1 MNFSFRNKRIAGVLT
16 VLPAN
21 ERTFLEDMKDFD
33 FPEAKSLKL
42 KTVMGYD
49 KHRIVKDEATCVSDL
64 TVHGF
69 QHLFAKGALQP
80 DELDAL
86 LVITQS
92 PDYFMPATSNVI
104 QGRLGLKKDMLCL
117 DISQGCAGFVVGLMQ
132 AFMLL
137 DQPAIK
143 KVAVVNA
150 DVLSRKVSRKDKNSF
165 PLIGDAACI
174 TLVER
179 AEDGKPIHANLKM
192 DGTGADVLMIPAGGF
207 RLPSTPQ
214 TAVLEDVGDNNF
226 RAKDNL
232 TMNGTAVFNF
242 VQVEV
247 PPMIESLLG
256 EAQLPVEK
264 VDYFMFHQPNKFMLN
279 KLADKMKV
287 PRDRMPAN
295 IVENF
300 GNASGATI
308 PTNITFNL
316 ANDLRSGS
324 KTLCFAGFGVGLTW
338 ASMVLDV
345 GPLAFCEMIDYQET
359 TNG

>member
-1 MNFSFRNKRIAGVLT
+1 MNFSFTNKRIAGVLT

-21 ERTFLEDMKDFD
+21 ERSFMDDMKNFD

-49 KHRIVKDEATCVSDL
+49 KHRIVKDDATCVSDL
-64 TVHGF
+64 AVHGF
-69 QHLFAKGALQP
+69 QHLFERGLVKP
-80 DELDAL
+80 EDLDAL
-86 LVITQS
+86 VVVTQS
-92 PDYFMPATSNVI
+92 PDYYMPATSNVI
-104 QGRLGLKKDMLCL
+104 QGRLNLKQDMLCL
-117 DISQGCAGFVVGLMQ
+117 DISQGCAGFIVGLMQ
-132 AFMLL
+132 AFMMLE
-137 DQPAIK
+137 QASIK
-143 KVAVVNA
+143 KVALVNA

-174 TLVER
+174 TIVEK
-179 AEDGKPIHANLKM
+179 ADDGQTIHANLKM
-192 DGTGADVLMIPAGGF
+192 DGTQRDVLIIPAGGF
-207 RLPSTPQ
+207 RMPSTAE
-214 TAVLEDVGDNNF
+214 TAQLEDVGDNNF

-247 PPMIESLLG
+247 PPMVEALLQ
-256 EAQLPVEK
+256 AAAVPVDE

-287 PRDRMPAN
+287 KRERMPAN

-316 ANDLRSGS
+316 ASELTTGA
-324 KTLCFAGFGVGLTW
+324 KKLCMAGFGVGLTW
-338 ASMVLDV
+338 ASMVMQV
-345 GPLAFCEMIDYQET
+345 GPLAFCEMIDYQEA
-359 TNG
+359 G

>member
-1 MNFSFRNKRIAGVLT
+1 MNFRFVNKRITGVLT
-16 VLPAN
+16 VLPAH
-21 ERTFLEDMKDFD
+21 ERTFMEDMKDFD

-49 KHRIVKDEATCVSDL
+49 KHRIVKDDATCVSDL
-64 TVHGF
+64 AVYGF
-69 QHLFAKGALQP
+69 RHLFDKGLVKP
-80 DELDAL
+80 DDLDAL
-86 LVITQS
+86 VVVTQS
-92 PDYFMPATSNVI
+92 PDYYMPATSNVI
-104 QGRLGLKKDMLCL
+104 QGKLNLKHDMLCL
-117 DISQGCAGFVVGLMQ
+117 DISQGCAGFVIGLMQ
-132 AFMLL
+132 AFMMLE
-137 DQPAIK
+137 QVSIK
-143 KVAVVNA
+143 KVALVNA

-174 TLVER
+174 TIVEKSD
-179 AEDGKPIHANLKM
+179 DGLPIHGNVKM
-192 DGTGADVLMIPAGGF
+192 DGTHHDVLIIPAGGF
-207 RLPSTPQ
+207 RTPSTPQ

-247 PPMIESLLG
+247 PPMIESLLQQA
-256 EAQLPVEK
+256 ELPADK
-264 VDYFMFHQPNKFMLN
+264 VDHFMFHQPNKFMLN

-287 PRDRMPAN
+287 NRERMPAN

-316 ANDLRSGS
+316 ASELTSGTR
-324 KTLCFAGFGVGLTW
+324 KVCMAGFGVGLTW
-338 ASMVLDV
+338 ASLVMDV
-345 GPLAFCEMIDYQET
+345 GPLAFCELIDYPEAV
-359 TNG
+359 